1 MLHNLPLFN
10 NQELYQQALTHRSY
24 VNEHPTE
31 KDNERLE
38 FLGDAVLGFL
48 VGRLLYESYPEM
60 SEAQLTRLRSALVNE
75 KQLAELAQQLEIGKL
90 IRLGR
95 GAQRDGGRDNPA
107 LLSDTL
113 EAIIGAHF
121 LDAGIDAVWDSI
133 QPWFS
138 PVAENIVQPQSDRA
152 EPTNLV
158 DCKNRFQQWALERY
172 QQNPQYKIV
181 EESGLDH
188 AKEFTAQVLVNGNV
202 YGSGKGHRKQ
212 IAEKRAAED
221 ALVKLGLG

>member
-1 MLHNLPLFN
+1 MTKKLPLFSN
-10 NQELYQQALTHRSY
+10 SDLFDQALTHRSY
-24 VNEHPTE
+24 VNEHPAE

-48 VGRLLYESYPEM
+48 VGRLLYERYPEM

-75 KQLAELAQQLEIGKL
+75 KQLADLAQDLNIGQF

-113 EAIIGAHF
+113 EAIVGAHF
-121 LDAGIDAVWDSI
+121 LDAGMDAVWDFI
-133 QPWFS
+133 QPWFT
-138 PVAENIVQPQSDRA
+138 PIADQLVQPQSDRA

-158 DCKNRFQQWALERY
+158 DCKNRFQQWALASCG
-172 QQNPQYKIV
+172 QNPQYRIV

-188 AKEFTAQVLVNGNV
+188 AKEFTAQVLVNGKV
-202 YGSGKGHRKQ
+202 YGCGKGHRKQ
-212 IAEKRAAED
+212 MAEKRAAEE
-221 ALVKLGLG
+221 ALVKLGLH